1 MNRSKPLSTLKLFVR
16 GGAGLIFVEMLE
28 NHGKSG
34 VSTPL
39 VEWLPG
45 HPIVR
50 LPFGT
55 LCPIV
60 EKLVDKNQKE
70 TFRRFYMGLRDKA

>member
-1 MNRSKPLSTLKLFVR
+1 MNRSKPLATLQRFAA
-16 GGAGLIFVEMLE
+16 GGAGLIFGKMLE
-28 NHGKSG
+28 NLGKSG

-39 VEWLPG
+39 AEWLPR

-50 LPFGT
+50 LPFGP

-70 TFRRFYMGLRDKA
+70 TFGRFYIGL